1 MGDPPSQCVHSAAV
15 NGLDKPNLSF
25 TPSHKDQC
33 IPQKTTWPR
42 PDFLQ
47 GVADNAWKLWA

>member
-33 IPQKTTWPR
+33 IPQTTWPR